1 MNLRFWTVQFWK
13 ETGYGLGS
21 SQFLVR
27 KIVSIADIQ
36 DASIIVELGGWEW
49 QVTKYLLEKK
59 SPQTK
64 LIVIEN
70 DHEKFLMLSE
80 KYGHLCEVHEMSA
93 AHLET
98 IIGNNSVDII
108 ISTLP
113 LGSISSP
120 GVDHILLASQSVLKS
135 WARFIQFQ
143 YALQNLRDVKKYFIV
158 DYISFEI
165 RNIWPAFIYK
175 THKK

>member
-93 AHLET
+93 AHSATWKYIEPRSWSYPT
-98 IIGNNSVDII
+98 CESVCTQVMSSIYPVSI
-108 ISTLP
+108 CTPEP
-113 LGSISSP
+113 L
-120 GVDHILLASQSVLKS
+120 
-135 WARFIQFQ
+135 RC
-143 YALQNLRDVKKYFIV
+143 KKIFYSGLYF
-158 DYISFEI
+158 FW
-165 RNIWPAFIYK
+165 N
-175 THKK
+175 T